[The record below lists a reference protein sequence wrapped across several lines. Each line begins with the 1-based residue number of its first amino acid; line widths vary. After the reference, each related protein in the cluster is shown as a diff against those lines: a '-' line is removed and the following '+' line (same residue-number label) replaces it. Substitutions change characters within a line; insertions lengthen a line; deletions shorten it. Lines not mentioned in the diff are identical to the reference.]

1 MSQSPQR
8 ENIKPG
14 VKFTLIKCSQV
25 KDSPD
30 FIITQ
35 KKTQEEN
42 TNESRIKQR
51 KCYLLR
57 GLVNGNI

>member
-1 MSQSPQR
+1 MIQSPHR

-14 VKFTLIKCSQV
+14 VKFTLIKCCQV

-35 KKTQEEN
+35 KKEHMRRTQRRAGLNREN
-42 TNESRIKQR
+42 VIFYEN
-51 KCYLLR
+51 
-57 GLVNGNI
+57 

>member
-1 MSQSPQR
+1 MIQSPQR

-35 KKTQEEN
+35 KKHMKRTQMRAGLNREN
-42 TNESRIKQR
+42 VIYYED
-51 KCYLLR
+51 
-57 GLVNGNI
+57 